1 LSAVCWVSLGEP
13 LHIFTIS
20 LEQVR
25 AYQEG
30 TDIGE
35 VLVDTGQLSYPV
47 LMDGEVVS
55 SITVGKQD
63 DQWKFVSLGNPNLTK
78 AWPRHARAEQ
88 RGVDRKDPTEYSVS
102 IPALYAIF
110 VAHRDDAGR
119 VRFTHVLEEEP
130 RPGVV
135 PTPLSRTRP
144 SRARTSSGGFRPSCR
159 PLAPEPLH
167 DLGAFPSNTA
177 SG

>member
-1 LSAVCWVSLGEP
+1 VSLGEP

-35 VLVDTGQLSYPV
+35 VLADTGQLSYPV

-78 AWPRHARAEQ
+78 GLAEARQSRAARRGPEGSYRVLRQHSGSLRHIRRTSRRRRQSPVHPRSRRGATSRRRPHAVVPHA
-88 RGVDRKDPTEYSVS
+88 TEPGEDVVRRLQAQL
-102 IPALYAIF
+102 PA
-110 VAHRDDAGR
+110 AGPGAA
-119 VRFTHVLEEEP
+119 P
-130 RPGVV
+130 RPRGI
-135 PTPLSRTRP
+135 P
-144 SRARTSSGGFRPSCR
+144 F
-159 PLAPEPLH
+159 
-167 DLGAFPSNTA
+167 
-177 SG
+177 